1 MSVEKLT
8 LELIMVKRGSER
20 HFLSFVDSTFYVEI
34 SHPHCHMYSSCGDQC
49 VLGQALVSPD
59 CQLDSA

>member
-34 SHPHCHMYSSCGDQC
+34 QSRLCGP
-49 VLGQALVSPD
+49 LGTHLIRTATCTLVVETSVFLGRP
-59 CQLDSA
+59 